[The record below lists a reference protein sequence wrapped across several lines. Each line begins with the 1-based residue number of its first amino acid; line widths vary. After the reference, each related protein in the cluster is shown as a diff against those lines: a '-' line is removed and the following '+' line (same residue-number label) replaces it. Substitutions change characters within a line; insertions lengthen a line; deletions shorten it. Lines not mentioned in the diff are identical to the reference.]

1 MDVHPIRIDNNRF
14 LPTPICTTYLIN
26 SNGDRKHRWSNDQS
40 CRYTTNNRWIVR
52 FFHARETQRFC
63 SLQLL
68 QHQPDMNP
76 SQAYYKY
83 IYVWAP
89 LIKSSLQFLRTCH
102 RIHKVVH
109 VCKKL
114 CTFHR
119 SCARFTEVVHVSH
132 APLIPFVFNCC
143 GMDGSHWGLL
153 TRLSRYIYIYIQ
165 YIYNYIY
172 TL

>member
-83 IYVWAP
+83 IYMCGLRWLRALCSFWELVIEF
-89 LIKSSLQFLRTCH
+89 IKLS
-102 RIHKVVH
+102 
-109 VCKKL
+109 
-114 CTFHR
+114 TFAR
-119 SCARFTEVVHVSH
+119 SCARFTEVVHVSQKLCTFH
-132 APLIPFVFNCC
+132 TPPWYRSCSTAVEWTALI
-143 GMDGSHWGLL
+143 GGS
-153 TRLSRYIYIYIQ
+153 
-165 YIYNYIY
+165 
-172 TL
+172 